1 LSSFRVAALA
11 ALAALFVFAAA
22 PVSAQFVNQTAVP
35 GEASAIAAGRGL
47 IYVARS
53 NIPSV
58 LAFDPVTSTLVAEIS
73 LLTVSDSDATP
84 AGATAMT
91 TASDGSIIVGTKPY
105 GVLYRI
111 VGITA
116 ARMGAPPVLPN
127 RDTIGVI
134 SALHAHS
141 DGRLYVGG
149 LPHADTS
156 SAVVFR
162 YASHTALG
170 GPTRFDLPG
179 ESIVNAI
186 GGMGR
191 SVGFGTRDTFVVGAR
206 GRLYLYDTATEAVT
220 LAFIGDSSVT
230 VVAPG
235 ADTLLFATSPS
246 GSIRSLAAGLL
257 AAVPETVVRALLFAR
272 DGPDSS
278 IFIGSETNVF
288 RRIRNGVLESVG
300 VPVPAASTIA
310 GLVFNAT
317 PERVYG
323 IARNAAGSFLFFYDT
338 VPPTLVSVNFSIDT
352 PLRQPSTSDTFI
364 PPLTRGRYFVR
375 FHTSERLRAVPTI
388 RVVYADGAVQTL
400 TVTGSELDYSAELVI
415 DSTRV
420 LGTVT
425 IIFIGVDDAGNTGTV
440 ILSGGTFENRGIG
453 QVAIANNRI
462 RPGMGE
468 FMTVRYFLLSPQTV
482 SIKVYNM
489 RGQPV
494 ADISPGFHGPG
505 EYQDAVWGGR
515 NTRGALVASGVYLIR
530 VEAGN
535 EFRTTHKVMVIR

>member
-1 LSSFRVAALA
+1 LRSSKVHLPIVAACLLLA
-11 ALAALFVFAAA
+11 AL
-22 PVSAQFVNQTAVP
+22 PVSAQFVNQTAIP
-35 GEASAIAAGRGL
+35 GEASTIAAGRG
-47 IYVARS
+47 YVYVGRS
-53 NIPSV
+53 NIPTILV
-58 LAFDPVTSTLVAEIS
+58 YDPVTATLIAEVS
-73 LLTVSDSDATP
+73 LLAVSESFAIP
-84 AGATAMT
+84 AGTTAMT
-91 TASDGSIIVGTKPY
+91 VASDGSIIIGTGPY
-105 GVLYRI
+105 GVIYRLDGLDI
-111 VGITA
+111 
-116 ARMGAPPVLPN
+116 ARLGKPSGLPN
-127 RDTIGVI
+127 MDTVGVI
-134 SALHAHS
+134 TALHAHA

-162 YASHTALG
+162 YSSHASLVG
-170 GPTRFDLPG
+170 ETRFDLPG

-206 GRLYLYDTATEAVT
+206 GRLYLYDTATAAVSLFFT
-220 LAFIGDSSVT
+220 GDSSVN
-230 VVAPG
+230 VVAAG

-246 GSIRSLAAGLL
+246 GSIRGLSTGLL
-257 AAVPETVVRALLFAR
+257 AAVPETIVRTLLFAR

-278 IFIGSETNVF
+278 VFIGSETNVF
-288 RRIRNGVLESVG
+288 RRIRNGLLESVG
-300 VPVPAASTIA
+300 VPVAAATSIA
-310 GLVFNAT
+310 GLAFHPD

-323 IARNAAGSFLFFYDT
+323 IARNAAGSFLFYYDT
-338 VPPTLVSVNFSIDT
+338 IAPTLLSISFAIDT

-364 PPLTRGRYFVR
+364 PPLTRGRYSVR

-388 RVVYADGAVQTL
+388 RVIYGDGAVQTL
-400 TVTGSELDYSAELVI
+400 TVTGSELDYGAEFVI
-415 DSTRV
+415 DSSRV

-425 IIFIGVDDAGNTGTV
+425 IIFIGVDDAGNTGAV

-453 QVAIANNRI
+453 QVTVANNMI
-462 RPGMGE
+462 RPGAGE

-494 ADISPGFHGPG
+494 ADLSPGFRGPG

-515 NTRGALVASGVYLIR
+515 NTRGALVASGVYLVR